1 MASPSPIIACIEKEK
16 LMRAFAHAVS
26 EHHRMQSAQL
36 AAVLQGE
43 DFPFEEEI
51 ARAAARR
58 ESAKYDVLAH
68 QQQHGC

>member
-1 MASPSPIIACIEKEK
+1 
-16 LMRAFAHAVS
+16 
-26 EHHRMQSAQL
+26 MQSAQL